1 MPDASRPALRPRP
14 FRVAAEAPPATP
26 RGDGSITR
34 LLDILDLFS
43 VECPVVRVDDVQARL
58 GYTKSTAYRYVKALC
73 DAGLLAPA
81 ATAAYSLGP
90 RIVELDRL
98 MRLADPLLQAGEA
111 VLPALAAAVPN
122 SMVLICSL
130 YRDKVLC
137 VHKEGPEAI
146 ATEGGAIRILRA
158 RGLPLPLFQ
167 GAASLAILAHLPQH
181 RTRSLFLARQAEIV
195 AAGLGDDWP
204 GVRGRLA
211 AIRRDGHVT
220 TVGRFNRHLAALS
233 VPIITRDGERVV
245 GSLTRIMA
253 APEFLALSHDAL
265 LAELRDGAAATAAKL
280 S

>member
-1 MPDASRPALRPRP
+1 MEEERPA
-14 FRVAAEAPPATP
+14 ASGT
-26 RGDGSITR
+26 GSITR
-34 LLDILDLFS
+34 LLDILDLFTI
-43 VECPVVRVDDVQARL
+43 EAPVVRVDTVQARL

-81 ATAAYSLGP
+81 AAGSYSLGP

-98 MRLADPLLQAGEA
+98 MRLADPLLRAGEA
-111 VLPALAAAVPN
+111 VLPALTAAVPN

-137 VHKEGPEAI
+137 VHREGPEAI
-146 ATEGGAIRILRA
+146 AAEGRAIRILRA

-181 RTRSLFLARQAEIV
+181 RVRGLFLARRQEIG
-195 AAGLGDDWP
+195 AAGLGEDWP
-204 GVRGRLA
+204 ALRMRLA

-220 TVGRFNRHLAALS
+220 TIGRFNRHLAALS
-233 VPIITRDGERVV
+233 VPILAREDDRVV

-253 APEFLALSHDAL
+253 APEFRGLAHDAL
-265 LAELRDGAAATAAKL
+265 LAELRAGAAATAAML
-280 S
+280 P